1 MLKKLSVILISIVL
15 MISVCGI
22 VNAADL
28 KTSLDIIQKAS
39 ETKELENDQGF
50 ISKTIVD
57 SDSEKGEVTIELKLS
72 NTKKEETTTVK
83 RGTEIMLVI
92 DNSPSMDFVTSSGK
106 TRKDIVLNSA
116 KELVNSIYAISS
128 DIKVGLVDFHGLNGM
143 FDFASTRN
151 ASLKQALTSDKA
163 TMLSALDAELEASTQ
178 GGTNIDAGLQ
188 VAKKNF
194 TKEDTN
200 KIIILLTDG
209 VPNADASGAIGNDIS
224 DSDITTEKGQLIQ
237 DNTKKTI
244 QDLKSSGIYVITML
258 TGLDPS
264 DGTTDKNGTTFT
276 KVNTTEEEL
285 AAVERI
291 FGTTTQP
298 TADKYYQVKT
308 ADANKIIT
316 TDILEDVTKKVQNP
330 IDSVKI
336 VDYFPDDIIDN
347 FEFSYV
353 GNPTNGTTT
362 KTIDKDKKTITWDI
376 ETLKGDEVATLKYKL
391 KIKDMQNSKLLNKT
405 IATNKK
411 VVLTYTDKDK
421 KNYTVELTNSPK
433 IQLNEIK
440 EKEAVNNTTNTT
452 NTADDTIATKKIPQ
466 TGVGIG
472 LSVAILSVAGI
483 IGFAYYKSNKFRNM

>member
-143 FDFASTRN
+143 FDFESTRN

-264 DGTTDKNGTTFT
+264 DGNTDKNGTTFT

-362 KTIDKDKKTITWDI
+362 KTIDKEKKTITWDI
-376 ETLKGDEVATLKYKL
+376 KTLKGDEVATLKYKL

-405 IATNKK
+405 IATNK
-411 VVLTYTDKDK
+411 
-421 KNYTVELTNSPK
+421 
-433 IQLNEIK
+433 
-440 EKEAVNNTTNTT
+440 
-452 NTADDTIATKKIPQ
+452 
-466 TGVGIG
+466 
-472 LSVAILSVAGI
+472 
-483 IGFAYYKSNKFRNM
+483 